1 MGSIEVAT
9 SNIGGTESSSVKL
22 QTGSVNIIQGTS
34 FSGKSSLMRGMHLG
48 LVGSPDDHRDEIE
61 RLHLN
66 DANPES
72 SSPLLRRG
80 ASKGSVSISYEG
92 GAMEA
97 TIGSNGQISGKG
109 SNEKAVYTSM
119 LSDLP
124 KTRLYSAVFDE
135 ENGDDFRW
143 VSTEVSEAKELEYW
157 QSVLRPLSQELASI
171 RSKFES
177 WKSSKEDA
185 VGQIEEIDEQLK
197 PLNEERD
204 DLRSDDKQMGDQH
217 AKKLT
222 AAENRLDSHTRA
234 YNDLALQVK
243 NIETE
248 NASHLRRIEAAEASK
263 KNAKRQLDDAED
275 IQQMELIEPDMDALD
290 GAVSRATEAYNAVKR
305 DAAPSTV
312 RIIDA
317 YVQVVNSGS
326 NVPPKLADAIEKE
339 REALGDESKV
349 GEALDALT
357 QAKKSR
363 DGAVRKFMDAR
374 SKKGSASKM
383 AAAARSDIMAAD
395 KAINEANTLMS
406 RKGGELSQKKEDLQN
421 SKNQYE
427 GSKAEVDDLSGGFSN
442 NPKVA
447 ALDKKIAEL
456 KSKRDG
462 LLGSVDFEFTLNSLQ
477 MLPSEGIQLTEE
489 LGERILGNGK
499 GGKIR
504 KDLVTFNLKDKSPAE
519 IRSLIKAEIDN
530 GILVDIDVTSDWV
543 TQRIENQLQ
552 QTRKVFNDVGTTM
565 FEKMPNSRIKSVE
578 LDTNY
583 ILVQTWDD
591 GKETGL
597 AGSGGERAL
606 TAAAILIAMR
616 KAFTPDIPI
625 LMIDGVLEKLDSGAR
640 NNLLG
645 FLKEYAKTDGVTI
658 VVSLLDEKSTEVKVT
673 SL

>member
-1 MGSIEVAT
+1 MGSIKVTT

-66 DANPES
+66 DADPES

-124 KTRLYSAVFDE
+124 KTRLYSAVFNE

-143 VSTEVSEAKELEYW
+143 VSTEVSEAKELEHW

-177 WKSSKEDA
+177 WKSSKEEA
-185 VGQIEEIDEQLK
+185 GSQIAEIDEQLK

-263 KNAKRQLDDAED
+263 KNAKRQLDDAQD
-275 IQQMELIEPDMDALD
+275 IQEMELIEPDKEALD
-290 GAVSRATEAYNAVKR
+290 AVVNKAQDDYDAVKG
-305 DAAPSTV
+305 DAPPSTQ
-312 RIIDA
+312 RLIDIWLKEKQA
-317 YVQVVNSGS
+317 G
-326 NVPPKLADAIEKE
+326 PKLTAQLEEEHAK
-339 REALGDESKV
+339 LGDESKV
-349 GEALDALT
+349 GVALQKLKEA
-357 QAKKSR
+357 KSAR
-363 DGAVRKFMDAR
+363 DNEIRKFMDAR
-374 SKKGSASKM
+374 NKKGSASKM

-395 KAINEANTLMS
+395 KAINEANALMS
-406 RKGGELSQKKEDLQN
+406 RSGGELSQKKEDLQN
-421 SKNQYE
+421 SKNEYE
-427 GSKAEVDDLSGGFSN
+427 GSKAEVDALSGGFSN
-442 NPKVA
+442 NPNVA

-462 LLGSVDFEFTLNSLQ
+462 LLGSVDFELTLNSLQ
-477 MLPSEGIQLTEE
+477 MLPSKAIPLTEE
-489 LGERILGNGK
+489 LGERILGNGE

-504 KDLVTFNLKDKSPAE
+504 KELVNFNLKDKSPPE

-543 TQRIENQLQ
+543 TQRIEDQLQ

-583 ILVQTWDD
+583 TLVQTWDD

-616 KAFTPDIPI
+616 KAFTPDVPI

-640 NNLLG
+640 KNLLD

-658 VVSLLDEKSTEVKVT
+658 VVSLLDEKTTEVKVA